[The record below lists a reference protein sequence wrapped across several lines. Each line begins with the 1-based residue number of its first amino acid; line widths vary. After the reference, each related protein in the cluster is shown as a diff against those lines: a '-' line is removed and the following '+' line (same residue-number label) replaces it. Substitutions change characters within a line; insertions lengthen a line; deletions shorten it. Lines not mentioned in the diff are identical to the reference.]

1 MIELSTQQS
10 LIRDLEEAF
19 GREASLPAE
28 PALAGGVRAT
38 AYWSFAPSLEV
49 VVAEANRLPSDSQA
63 LAAWRARL
71 GRRPIP
77 LVLLIDANRS
87 SLVVGPSGNPPPVV
101 SVDPRLVV
109 SDLADAATLDPHD
122 VRSRLPRAW
131 EQARGAGGL
140 SGLRNVGLFSTHY
153 LRSRAPRLA
162 QWNALEQTGRTA
174 ARARTLVTRLEALGF
189 SHEQRAEGIYLLR
202 VEARPAAA
210 VLAYP
215 AGQDL
220 DRAAAG
226 GELPVAALLR
236 EMDAVGA
243 EWGILA
249 SGDVWRLYAAEH
261 PSRTTS
267 FLELDLAKLNEPA
280 YFAALFS
287 AEALRRDGI
296 AKTIGDGSRD
306 FAVALGGRLRDR
318 IYLDV
323 VPQLAGA
330 VAAELDRLGE
340 PPTTRPQLAA
350 VYDATLT
357 LLYRL
362 LFVLYAE
369 AREYLPVTASVGY
382 REHSLRQRLDAI
394 VATAESGR
402 EFDARATDIW
412 SDLQETFGAIAF
424 GHSEWGV
431 PAYNGGLFRDDPETA
446 AGHVLGRIVPSN
458 AGLGPALYHLAFD
471 RAEEDAGRID
481 YSDLEIRH
489 LGDIYEGLLQ
499 FEADRAA
506 EDLSYD
512 ATTDSYV
519 PARDGA
525 DIAVAAGAVY
535 LRGRSG
541 GRKASGSFYTPQIV
555 VRHLVDEALVPVHDD
570 HLAEVAKLL
579 NRGEEERAARL
590 LFAFRV
596 CDPAMGSGHFLVDAL
611 DVLTDRVASF
621 LSERPIK
628 QVRSTLSQLREVVQT
643 QARDLPSGVLAEIR
657 DVELLKRVV
666 LKRSIYG
673 VDLNPMAVELAKLA
687 LWLDAFVPGLPL
699 SFLDH
704 NLKRGNSL
712 VGVIGDEVLAALS
725 PDQATI
731 DDPWHIAESLGRAT
745 ERARDAVERVELRLQ
760 DVEAAEEAERE
771 RREALRDVEALYDR
785 WTAES
790 FDLPGARDRISQ
802 RDTLE
807 AANDERE
814 SAKVATEQ
822 RFFHW
827 PLEFPEV
834 FGRERPGFEVVLA
847 NPPWDKLKVERHDF
861 FQMRIPG
868 LKFVDSAEER
878 DALIDELV
886 GRDPRAQHDYETALA
901 AVRRLKVYFQA
912 AAGNYRLHGGGD
924 PDLFKAF
931 AERFLR
937 LVRDRGAIGCVLPRQ
952 LLGGAGSEPLRRE
965 IFTRWTVLSADV
977 LWNRRVWA
985 FPDVFH
991 RTRMTLLAARRTKPE
1006 ADASIPS
1013 AGPLDDVDAFARARD
1028 TRVRYPLATLE
1039 SWSPSLELPSLP
1051 DADAGKVFQRMLE
1064 HPRFDAID
1072 RSWRAIPYREL
1083 DATSDR
1089 ELFNEIGE
1097 GWPVWKGRTFERYR
1111 PDIAPPVYW
1120 ANTEPVL
1127 ARLQEKRL
1135 RSRGAFGDFP
1145 SDVVADPKT
1154 LPPLSCRIVFRD
1166 VVRATDRR
1174 TMRSCLAPPNVF
1186 AIHDAPQLVWPR
1198 GDERDQMYVLAVFN
1212 SLPFDWLLRRR
1223 VETHVTFG
1231 ILNSLPVPEGP
1242 VEKERLGELAG
1253 RLSCTDERY
1262 AEFARRVG
1270 VDVGPLSDEE
1280 RLEIEAEIDGLVAH
1294 AYGLTRE
1301 DLDVIFADFVEAAVP
1316 ASYRERVVRHYE
1328 DAT

>member
-1 MIELSTQQS
+1 
-10 LIRDLEEAF
+10 
-19 GREASLPAE
+19 
-28 PALAGGVRAT
+28 
-38 AYWSFAPSLEV
+38 
-49 VVAEANRLPSDSQA
+49 
-63 LAAWRARL
+63 
-71 GRRPIP
+71 
-77 LVLLIDANRS
+77 
-87 SLVVGPSGNPPPVV
+87 
-101 SVDPRLVV
+101 VDPRLVV
-109 SDLADAATLDPHD
+109 SDLAEAATLDPHD
-122 VRSRLPRAW
+122 VRSRLPRVW

-153 LRSRAPRLA
+153 LRARAPRLA
-162 QWNALEQTGRTA
+162 EWSELEQTGRTA
-174 ARARTLVTRLEALGF
+174 ARARTLLARIDALGF
-189 SHEQRAEGIYLLR
+189 VHEQRAEGIYLLR

-261 PSRTTS
+261 PARTTS
-267 FLELDLAKLNEPA
+267 FVELDLSKLNEPA

-287 AEALRRDGI
+287 AAALRRDGI
-296 AKTIGDGSRD
+296 GKTIGEGSRD

-323 VPQLAGA
+323 VPRLAGA
-330 VAAELDRLGE
+330 VADELERLGE
-340 PPTTRPQLAA
+340 PPRTRTQLEA

-369 AREYLPVTASVGY
+369 AREYLPATASPGY
-382 REHSLRQRLDAI
+382 RDHSLRKRLDSIIAI
-394 VATAESGR
+394 GAAGR
-402 EFDARATDIW
+402 EFDPRATDIW
-412 SDLQETFGAIAF
+412 SDLQETFAAIAS

-431 PAYNGGLFRDDPETA
+431 PAYNGGLFRDDPETP
-446 AGHVLGRIVPSN
+446 AGRVLSEISPSN
-458 AGLGPALYHLAFD
+458 AGLGPALYHLGFD
-471 RAEEDAGRID
+471 RVEEDAGRID

-506 EDLSYD
+506 EDLAYD
-512 ATTDSYV
+512 ARSDSYV
-519 PARDGA
+519 PAEDGA
-525 DIAVAAGAVY
+525 EVSVPAGAVY

-541 GRKASGSFYTPQIV
+541 GRKASGSYYTPQIV
-555 VRHLVDEALVPVHDD
+555 VRHLVDEALGPVHDD
-570 HLAEVAKLL
+570 HLGEVAKLL
-579 NRGEEERAARL
+579 DHGDEEGASRL
-590 LFAFRV
+590 LFSFRV

-611 DVLTDRVASF
+611 DVLTDRIAAF

-628 QVRSTLSQLREVVQT
+628 PVRSTLNQLREVVQT
-643 QARDLPSGVLAEIR
+643 QARDLPAGVLAEIR

-712 VGVIGDEVLAALS
+712 VGVIGDEVREALT
-725 PDQATI
+725 PEQATI
-731 DDPWHIAESLGRAT
+731 DDPWHIADSLDRAT
-745 ERARDAVERVELRLQ
+745 DRAREAVERVELRLQ
-760 DVEAAEEAERE
+760 DVEAAEEAEHE
-771 RREALRDVEALYDR
+771 RRDALREVEALYHR

-790 FDLPGARDRISQ
+790 FNLPGARGRISE

-814 SAKVATEQ
+814 AAKVAAEQ
-822 RFFHW
+822 HFFHW

-834 FGRERPGFEVVLA
+834 FARERPGFEVVLA

-868 LKFVDSAEER
+868 LKFVDSAEDR
-878 DALIDELV
+878 DRLIDELIA
-886 GRDPRAQHDYETALA
+886 RDPRAEDDYEVALA

-937 LVRDRGAIGCVLPRQ
+937 LVRNRGTVGCVLPRQ

-991 RTRMTLLAARRTKPE
+991 RTRMTLLAARRAQPG
-1006 ADASIPS
+1006 AGAAIPS
-1013 AGPLDDVDAFARARD
+1013 AGPLGDADMFARAREL
-1028 TRVRYPLATLE
+1028 RVGYPLSTLE

-1051 DADAGKVFQRMLE
+1051 DAQAGEVFERMLE
-1064 HPRFDAID
+1064 HPRFDAAD
-1072 RSWRAIPYREL
+1072 RSWRAIPYAEL
-1083 DATSDR
+1083 HATGDR
-1089 ELFNEIGE
+1089 DLYNERGQ

-1120 ANTEPVL
+1120 ADPAPAL

-1135 RSRGAFGDFP
+1135 RSRGVFGEFP
-1145 SDVVADPKT
+1145 DEVLADPET
-1154 LPPLSCRIVFRD
+1154 LPPHDCRIVFRD

-1174 TMRSCLAPPNVF
+1174 TMRSCLAPPRVF
-1186 AIHDAPQLVWPR
+1186 AIHDAPQLIWPR
-1198 GDERDQMYVLAVFN
+1198 GGPHDQMYVLAVFN

-1231 ILNSLPVPEGP
+1231 ILNALPVPASP
-1242 VEKERLGELAG
+1242 VQAGRLSELAG
-1253 RLSCTDERY
+1253 RLSCVDDRY
-1262 AEFARRVG
+1262 DEFARRAG
-1270 VDVGPLSDEE
+1270 VDVGPASDEE
-1280 RLEIEAEIDGLVAH
+1280 RLEMEAEIDALVAR
-1294 AYGLTRE
+1294 AYGLSRE
-1301 DLDVIFADFVEAAVP
+1301 YLEVVFADFVEAALP

-1328 DAT
+1328 ATTQ

>member
-1 MIELSTQQS
+1 M
-10 LIRDLEEAF
+10 
-19 GREASLPAE
+19 
-28 PALAGGVRAT
+28 RAT
-38 AYWSFAPSLEV
+38 AYWSFAPSLEIV
-49 VVAEANRLPSDSQA
+49 VGEADRLPSDSQA
-63 LAAWRARL
+63 LVAWRARL

-77 LVLLIDANRS
+77 LVLLIDADGT

-101 SVDPRLVV
+101 SVDPRLIV
-109 SDLADAATLDPHD
+109 SDLAEAATLDPHD
-122 VRSRLPRAW
+122 VRSRLPRVW

-153 LRSRAPRLA
+153 LRARAPRLA
-162 QWNALEQTGRTA
+162 DWSELEQTGRTA
-174 ARARTLVTRLEALGF
+174 ARAGTLLARIDALGF
-189 SHEQRAEGIYLLR
+189 VHEQRAEGIYLLR
-202 VEARPAAA
+202 VDARPAAA

-261 PSRTTS
+261 PARTTS
-267 FLELDLAKLNEPA
+267 FVELDLSKLTEPG

-287 AEALRRDGI
+287 ATALRRDGI
-296 AKTIGDGSRD
+296 AKAIGEGSRD

-323 VPQLAGA
+323 VPRLAGA
-330 VAAELDRLGE
+330 VADELERLGE
-340 PPTTRPQLAA
+340 PPRTRVQLEA

-369 AREYLPVTASVGY
+369 AREYLPVTASAGY
-382 REHSLRQRLDAI
+382 REHSLRRRLDSIINTVEA
-394 VATAESGR
+394 GR
-402 EFDARATDIW
+402 GFDPRATDIW

-431 PAYNGGLFRDDPETA
+431 PAYNGGLFRDDPETP
-446 AGHVLGRIVPSN
+446 AGQVLSQISPSN

-471 RAEEDAGRID
+471 RVEEDAGRID

-506 EDLSYD
+506 EDLAYD
-512 ATTDSYV
+512 AASDSYV
-519 PARDGA
+519 PAEDGA
-525 DIAVAAGAVY
+525 EVAVLAGAVY

-555 VRHLVDEALVPVHDD
+555 VRHLVEEALVPVHDD
-570 HLAEVAKLL
+570 HLAEVAKLVDQ
-579 NRGEEERAARL
+579 GDEEGAARQ
-590 LFAFRV
+590 LFSFRV

-611 DVLTDRVASF
+611 DVLTDRVAAF

-628 QVRSTLSQLREVVQT
+628 PVRSTLNQLREVVQT
-643 QARDLPSGVLAEIR
+643 QARDLPAGVLAEIR

-712 VGVIGDEVLAALS
+712 VGVIGDEVREALT
-725 PDQATI
+725 PEQATI

-745 ERARDAVERVELRLQ
+745 ERAREAVERIELRLQ

-771 RREALRDVEALYDR
+771 RRDALREVEGLYDR

-790 FDLPGARDRISQ
+790 FDLPGSRGRISE

-814 SAKVATEQ
+814 AANVAATQ

-834 FGRERPGFEVVLA
+834 FARERPGFDVVLA

-861 FQMRIPG
+861 YQRFIPSLKRIESRQGREDAILELERRRPDVKERYEQEIRRIEG
-868 LKFVDSAEER
+868 LKPYF
-878 DALIDELV
+878 
-886 GRDPRAQHDYETALA
+886 GR
-901 AVRRLKVYFQA
+901 

-931 AERFLR
+931 AERFMTLAR
-937 LVRDRGAIGCVLPRQ
+937 TNGAVGCVLPRP
-952 LLGGAGSEPLRRE
+952 LVSGAGSQDLRRE
-965 IFTRWTVLSADV
+965 YFTGWTISSVDLVWNQRRWVFPGIND
-977 LWNRRVWA
+977 RVQS
-985 FPDVFH
+985 V
-991 RTRMTLLAARRTKPE
+991 LLAARKKRPT
-1006 ADASIPS
+1006 ASAVIPS
-1013 AGPLDDVDAFARARD
+1013 AAPLNDADRFARARD
-1028 TRVRYPLATLE
+1028 IRVDYPVATLE
-1039 SWSPSLELPSLP
+1039 AWSPTLELPALP
-1051 DADAGKVFQRMLE
+1051 SPEAAEIFQVMIQR
-1064 HPRFDAID
+1064 PRFDDDGRA
-1072 RSWRAIPYREL
+1072 WRAMPYREL
-1083 DATSDR
+1083 DATADR
-1089 ELFNEIGE
+1089 DLFNEDGI
-1097 GWPVWKGRTFERYR
+1097 GWPVWKGNTFDRYR
-1111 PDIAPPVYW
+1111 PDLAPPVYW
-1120 ANTEPVL
+1120 AEPEPVL
-1127 ARLQEKRL
+1127 KRLQEKRR
-1135 RSRGAFGDFP
+1135 RSRGVFDEFP
-1145 SDVVADPKT
+1145 RGVLDDPAT
-1154 LPPLSCRIVFRD
+1154 LPPLNCRIVFRD

-1174 TMRSCLAPPNVF
+1174 TMKACLAPPCVF
-1186 AIHDAPQLVWPR
+1186 AIHKAPQIIWAR
-1198 GDERDQMYVLAVFN
+1198 GSKTDVVYLLALLN
-1212 SLPFDWLLRRR
+1212 SLPLDWFIRRR
-1223 VETHVTFG
+1223 VETTMSFG
-1231 ILNSLPVPEGP
+1231 LLNSLPIPEGGSD
-1242 VEKERLGELAG
+1242 RARIGHLGA
-1253 RLSCTDERY
+1253 RLSCVDERY
-1262 AEFARRVG
+1262 ADFARDI
-1270 VDVGPLSDEE
+1270 DVEPGLLGDED
-1280 RLEIEAEIDGLVAH
+1280 RLEMEAEIDALVAH
-1294 AYGLTRE
+1294 SYGLERE
-1301 DLDVIFADFVEAAVP
+1301 HLDVIFADFVEAAVP
-1316 ASYRERVVRHYE
+1316 ATYRDRIVRHYE
-1328 DAT
+1328 RARR